1 MSKIYVGNLPLEAEY
16 EPESFWDQSGTSESM
31 TNDLRLA
38 HMFMDLSERTTDDA
52 TARECYDKAR
62 AAHDSV
68 DSLLRRKLPRSSITR
83 EELGAAVA
91 RLRQRL
97 ARYESMLP

>member
-1 MSKIYVGNLPLEAEY
+1 MEY

-38 HMFMDLSERTTDDA
+38 HMFMDLSERTTDGV

-62 AAHDSV
+62 TAHDTV
-68 DSLLRRKLPRSSITR
+68 DRLLRRKLPRSSVAR
-83 EELGAAVA
+83 EDLGAAVA

-97 ARYESMLP
+97 ARYESTQP